1 MKKPIFLLA
10 LACLLGGMSSAQAS
24 MMSFSKNHS
33 LSTTNWLDAFT
44 FAKFNTTLGT
54 LTSVKFELSGLA
66 SGIGKVE
73 SKDADPSD
81 VTMDLT
87 ARIMLKRPD
96 GTSIAIINPL
106 YIQEFSFSAFDGA
119 VDFGGTSGA
128 STGLVTSDKAFNSFI
143 SSSVADLALFSS
155 AGKEMVTLDLKATG
169 KSFATG
175 AGNLVVDIATSAA
188 GAATVTYIYT
198 AAPVKIAEPETSS
211 MLLGG
216 LGLLGFMVRRRKF
229 I

>member
-1 MKKPIFLLA
+1 MKKSIFLFA
-10 LACLLGGMSSAQAS
+10 LACLLGGVTSAQAS

-44 FAKFNTTLGT
+44 FAKFNTSLGT
-54 LTSVKFELSGLA
+54 LTSVKFELSGLV
-66 SGIGKVE
+66 SGIGRAE

-96 GTSIAIINPL
+96 GTSVVIINPVYL
-106 YIQEFSFSAFDGA
+106 QEFSFSAFDGT
-119 VDFGGTSGA
+119 VDFAGTSGA
-128 STGLVTSDKAFNSFI
+128 STGLVTSSKALDSFT
-143 SSSVADLALFSS
+143 SSGAADLALFSS
-155 AGKEMVTLDLKATG
+155 AGNEMVTLDLKATG

-188 GAATVTYIYT
+188 SAATVTYIYT
-198 AAPVKIAEPETSS
+198 AVPVNIAEPETSS